1 MATSKRDAVR
11 GAQRQLQ
18 VSNPQLVPDGWW
30 GQHTES
36 TYTAAPSV
44 VQKAAEKAVVDAG
57 YTLAGVRMANVGQKG
72 TWITHDK
79 AASLAERAARM
90 AGIDPAITLF
100 YLNFEPAVRVINGQK
115 EYNVE
120 SLSPNG
126 LYRGLFQVGT
136 PAWTDARAVFP
147 EIGGPENWKDPW
159 LNALAAAGFAKR
171 NIAYAKELHNYNGPF
186 TPEVMYAMHN
196 QGHTFISSAQRGGM
210 GKFAES
216 QSASAKTILR
226 TAAQTV
232 QKA

>member
-18 VSNPQLVPDGWW
+18 VSDPKLVVDGWW
-30 GQHTES
+30 GGHTER
-36 TYTAAPSV
+36 TYTAAPSA
-44 VQKAAEKAVVDAG
+44 VQKAAEKAIVDAG

-90 AGIDPAITLF
+90 AGIDPSITLF

-120 SLSPNG
+120 ALSPNG
-126 LYRGLFQVGT
+126 LYRGLFQVGDL
-136 PAWTDARAVFP
+136 AWIDARAVFP
-147 EIGGPENWKDPW
+147 EIGSIENWRDPW

-171 NIAYAKELHNYNGPF
+171 NIAYSRDKNYHGPF
-186 TPEVMYAMHN
+186 TPEIMYAMHN
-196 QGHTFISSAQRGGM
+196 QGHTFISSARRGGM
-210 GKFAES
+210 GLYADS
-216 QSASAKTILR
+216 QSPDAKVILR
-226 TAAQTV
+226 SAAQAV
-232 QKA
+232 RQA